1 MNWIINKYNRK
12 RLGVKHN
19 YTITNKYNKY
29 IKCPKYKYFFPLNVQ
44 HSAPPPVL
52 YFLYSTYGGS
62 GGSRVV
68 QFACFL
74 PLPATPS
81 SPHPAESRFAHC
93 CTPGQRTRPRTEQA
107 QDVPTE

>member
-44 HSAPPPVL
+44 HSAPCPVL

-62 GGSRVV
+62 GGSGVV

-74 PLPATPS
+74 PLPAIPPA
-81 SPHPAESRFAHC
+81 PHPAESRFAHC